1 MRCTVIVRSRFGL
14 ALALAALV
22 VPLNF
27 ARAQDGKPMRLIV
40 HTTAGSNVDVVAR
53 RTSQD
58 LSQRTHQPWVVD
70 NRPGANGVIGADAC
84 AKSPPDGSTVCM
96 LSLEVMSFNPHLLAK
111 LSYDPDRDFRPVI
124 NLFNLY
130 SGLIVS
136 PSLGVNSVHELQG
149 LAVAKRGALNF
160 GTLGAGSYA
169 DIFRQWVADRW
180 KTDIVGIP
188 YKGGNLI
195 VNAVM
200 AGEIQL
206 AMSSPGNVYGQ
217 LKSGKA
223 KIIAVGSSRRARLLP
238 ETQTLAEAGLGDFP
252 SIVWWGLFAPAGTS
266 DAVVSRLNAEVT
278 RLYRETAFVEF
289 LEGQFFEPLLG
300 SPESFAAFIKADRER
315 IGQVVKKFNIPNQ

>member
-1 MRCTVIVRSRFGL
+1 MVIHSRFNL
-14 ALALAALV
+14 LLIAPLFAASSLV
-22 VPLNF
+22 LNI
-27 ARAQDGKPMRLIV
+27 AQAEESKPVRLIV

-58 LSQRTHQPWVVD
+58 LSVRMNQPWVVD

-130 SGLIVS
+130 SGIIVS
-136 PSLGVNSVHELQG
+136 SSLGVNSMRELQG
-149 LAVAKRGALNF
+149 VAVAKRGALNF

-169 DIFRQWVADRW
+169 DIFRQWIAERW

-217 LKSGKA
+217 LKAGKA
-223 KIIAVGSSRRARLLP
+223 KIIAIGASRRARLLP

-252 SIVWWGLFAPAGTS
+252 SIVWWGLFTPAGAS
-266 DAVVSRLNAEVT
+266 DAVVSRLNTEVT
-278 RLYRETAFVEF
+278 RLYRENAFVEF
-289 LEGQFFEPLLG
+289 LENQFFEPLLG
-300 SPESFAAFIKADRER
+300 TPESFAAFIKADRER
-315 IGQVVKKFNIPNQ
+315 IGQVVKKFNAPSP